1 MIQISKI
8 MGRQHVVLHV
18 LYFPSFGSHFT
29 YPSNIQRKAQRE
41 IRDKIYHLGA
51 ILETGKGHFCHGVLF
66 VRCLLRG
73 KERGVGGQ
81 GEVDTREAIKTR
93 QQTRLQERKVTN
105 NSRDKI
111 GLKLIQVD
119 VEGTIKAE
127 RGSDGRDDLR
137 DQSVQVRE
145 ARLRD
150 IEAMLADIV
159 DGLVVHLSNRHQHH
173 NHRHRKAT
181 RRYAP

>member
-1 MIQISKI
+1 M
-8 MGRQHVVLHV
+8 R
-18 LYFPSFGSHFT
+18 
-29 YPSNIQRKAQRE
+29 R
-41 IRDKIYHLGA
+41 
-51 ILETGKGHFCHGVLF
+51 
-66 VRCLLRG
+66 LLRG
-73 KERGVGGQ
+73 KEGGVGGQ
-81 GEVDTREAIKTR
+81 GEVDTREAIKSRQRTR
-93 QQTRLQERKVTN
+93 FQGKKQTN

-111 GLKLIQVD
+111 GLELIQVD

-137 DQSVQVRE
+137 NQSVQVRE

-150 IEAMLADIV
+150 IEAVLADIV
-159 DGLVVHLSNRHQHH
+159 DGLVVHLSNRHQHY